1 MNVKNV
7 ATKMTVISTERKL
20 RRGGEKLNHK
30 IVIEIACIYVR
41 PRCTMGPFSDSWSFC
56 VFFLLLL
63 FLSFFSH
70 QTSEN
75 RAMMSFTAP
84 FYRHEAQSTHKLKPI
99 KIDFASAARCIL
111 KTLFLYI
118 FLSLDASQKPALTR

>member
-1 MNVKNV
+1 MHLCKAQMHSGSFLGQLVVLCFFFFIINSVLFFHQ
-7 ATKMTVISTERKL
+7 M
-20 RRGGEKLNHK
+20 
-30 IVIEIACIYVR
+30 
-41 PRCTMGPFSDSWSFC
+41 SD
-56 VFFLLLL
+56 
-63 FLSFFSH
+63 
-70 QTSEN
+70 N